1 MGGREHRES
10 GEAEGASP
18 PRLRWQ
24 SPCARA
30 THARSLRPRV
40 QKPLT
45 SAPVELKVRVVSHPM
60 QRYAVWF
67 GGSMLTAVTHEFYRV
82 CHTKAQ
88 YMEEGP
94 RIARHNAVF
103 QATM

>member
-1 MGGREHRES
+1 M
-10 GEAEGASP
+10 
-18 PRLRWQ
+18 
-24 SPCARA
+24 
-30 THARSLRPRV
+30 